1 MEALSLVFIIGTKMA
16 HLHTDIVPVNLKV
29 SVSRLVKGGTIVAD
43 LAPEAQEQIQQLV
56 IALLMENTLAQVAEQ
71 LEAFVR
77 ELLGDNGLIVEIE
90 QN

>member
-1 MEALSLVFIIGTKMA
+1 MA
-16 HLHTDIVPVNLKV
+16 HLHTDIVPVEIKI
-29 SVSRLVKGGTIVAD
+29 SVSRLVKGGSAALE
-43 LAPEAQEQIQQLV
+43 LAPEAAEQIQQLV
-56 IALLMENTLAQVAEQ
+56 LALLMEQPLNQVAEQ